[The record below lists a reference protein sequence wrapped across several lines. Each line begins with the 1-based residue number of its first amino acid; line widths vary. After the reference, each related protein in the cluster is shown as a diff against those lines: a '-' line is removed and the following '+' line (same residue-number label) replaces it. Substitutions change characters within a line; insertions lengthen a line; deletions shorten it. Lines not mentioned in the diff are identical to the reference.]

1 MIASLRNLFRAS
13 ERAFPASVPAGT
25 RAYAVGD
32 IHGRADLFAALIAA
46 IDADDAARAK
56 AETSVVLLG
65 DLIDRGPDSAEV
77 LRLARLWQAARR
89 VRILLGNHEE
99 LLLDALEDREVL
111 REFLRWGGR
120 ETAFSFGIDPAAYA
134 LAGLDEVQAMLRASI
149 PATELAFIRSFEDR
163 VRIGD
168 YLFVH
173 AGIRPEVPLDEQRP
187 SDLRWIRGT
196 FLDHSGDH
204 GFTVVHGH
212 TIADEVEVRA
222 NRIGI
227 DTGAYASGR
236 LSALGLEG
244 SQRWLIETEQLGARV
259 TISKRS
265 I

>member
-1 MIASLRNLFRAS
+1 MIASLRNLFRPT

-46 IDADDAARAK
+46 IDADDAGRGN

-65 DLIDRGPDSAEV
+65 DLIDRGPDSAGV
-77 LRLARLWQAARR
+77 LRLARQWQAARR

-149 PATELAFIRSFEDR
+149 PPTELAFIRSFEDR

-173 AGIRPEVPLDEQRP
+173 AGIRPGVPLDEQRP
-187 SDLRWIRGT
+187 GDLRWIRGT